1 MSPDQL
7 VHQFIDAFNQRDL
20 AAIEAVYAQDAVTHD
35 PFFPEPI
42 KGREAILAVIA
53 GQWNPFSDMRWEL
66 RHPVVA
72 SGNQAAYE
80 YVAHMT
86 HDGPMPMPDGTTF
99 EPTGKE
105 LTVEVG
111 VFVTL
116 DDDGL
121 IAEDRGY
128 LDATAVAMQL
138 GLIG

>member
-1 MSPDQL
+1 MSPEQL
-7 VHQFIDAFNQRDL
+7 VHRFIDAFNQRDL
-20 AAIEAVYAQDAVTHD
+20 GAIEALYAQDAITCD
-35 PFFPEPI
+35 PLHPEPI
-42 KGREAILAVIA
+42 KGREAIMAVIA
-53 GQWNPFSDMRWEL
+53 GQWTPFSDVRWEL

-72 SGNQAAYE
+72 SGNQVAYE
-80 YVAHMT
+80 YVAHAT
-86 HDGPMPMPDGTTF
+86 HDGPMPMPDGTTL

-138 GLIG
+138 GLVG